1 MSHKQLILQLM
12 NRLKFAFL
20 CLSLIFLPE
29 AIIAQ
34 GNKYFTSENGLSSS
48 LFNKIYQDSNDMIWI
63 ATENGLNKFDGSKM
77 KTYKHD
83 EADSLSLCHNYV
95 TSIFEDSKGRLFIGT
110 FGGLQMYNP
119 LDDKFSPLATSV
131 NGTPMLSHVINII
144 ERKNGELWLLAS
156 GMRKLIVTAENRLI
170 VENINTRT
178 ILPQLEFG
186 TVNMQQDINDN
197 IWLLT
202 TDSQIWKISSDNSSN
217 KHYPIENETPIA
229 NIHIVNDEV
238 YISSTNNIIYKYN
251 SQHDT
256 YERITES
263 PVSNAYIF
271 SLCRISP
278 NEILIATDGEGVKVL
293 NTDSYAITP
302 YEHNAFILA
311 SDELK
316 VHSILLDK
324 YKNIWFSIY
333 QKGII
338 MVPKKQSDFS
348 YIGNRTIST
357 NIIGNCAIS
366 AIMCDHKGEI
376 WVGTDND
383 GIYYLSAD
391 GKKQLKHFSPSEDKN
406 IPKIVMSLFE
416 DSENRI
422 WVGAF
427 EQGVGYIN
435 PITKKYTPCPL
446 TDNHRKKAVN
456 RVFAFAEDK
465 QKRVWIGTSG
475 SGLFYYDLKK
485 KEFIYPIKPNQY
497 ISTWINTLLIS
508 RENKLY
514 IGTHNGLSRIDLNNE
529 PLAVEAL
536 TSSDIVY
543 CLNEDEYG
551 NIYYGSIK
559 GLSRYNPQTY
569 ENRQFTQSDGFHG
582 KPVYAIQNGRPNELW
597 ISTNNGMLLYNTE
610 TGFISEY
617 YRENGLQDNEFLKNS
632 STKDKLGKIWFGG
645 INGITYFSPNFTEI
659 QESKWHVRLT
669 DLYINNQP
677 ITAATTTTTGKSII
691 DYPINQTE
699 SITLPHKENSFVLEF
714 SVVEPH
720 APKNIAYAYSINNGQ
735 WISLPKGINR
745 ISLYQ
750 LLPGQYKLRYRI
762 NEKNHSSNIGEINIE
777 ILHPWWQ
784 SSIAYIIY
792 VIVILIAL
800 WQVYRY
806 LKQKERIRRT
816 LLEHRHKDEVNEAK
830 LQFFMNISHEIRT
843 PMSLITGP
851 MQKLLTNDKEP
862 SRQDLYKTIMLGSNR
877 ILQLINQLLDIR
889 KIDKEMLKLSFKETE
904 IIGYVKDGL
913 DLFEQSIIDKDIQF
927 KFTHEGL
934 EDLYAWIDP
943 THFDK
948 ILNNLLSNA
957 IKFTPTEGKIELN
970 ISKEFKDNKEYFKIT
985 ITDNGIGIPSQEIDK
1000 IFERF
1005 YQVQNATKSG
1015 TGIGLHLTR
1024 SLVEMH
1030 HGTIHAEN
1038 VSSGGSRFIIMLPLG
1053 KEHLEKTELVF
1064 ANEKAAT
1071 TRSTETEQKEKSLIV
1086 NLNLN
1091 KTKDTYAKK
1100 KKHILIIEDD
1110 EDILLYLKKEL
1121 SSEYHVHD
1129 FNSPKAALEYALRN
1143 TPDLIISDVM
1153 MPEMDGI
1160 TLCKKIKQNINL
1172 IHIPIIMLTAKTSEQ
1187 DQIEAFEVGADAY
1200 IPKPFNINILTGNI
1214 KSLIKNR
1221 EQLQNAYTGQ
1231 QMQDSKLKKIRVS
1244 TPDERL
1250 MERIMKVVN
1259 GNLDNPELSIEMLTK
1274 EVGISRAHLHR
1285 KLKELTNQNATTFI
1299 RNVRLQQAANLLKE
1313 KRHSIIEIARIVGFS
1328 RANNFSTAFKEL
1340 YGITPMEWREQHSN
1354 IEQEEE

>member
-1 MSHKQLILQLM
+1 MSHKRLTPPIM
-12 NRLKFAFL
+12 NRLKFTIF
-20 CLSLIFLPE
+20 CLPILLLTE
-29 AIIAQ
+29 VAIAQ

-48 LFNKIYQDSNDMIWI
+48 LFNQIYQDSNDMIWF
-63 ATENGLNKFDGSKM
+63 ATENGLNKFDGSKV

-83 EADSLSLCHNYV
+83 DADSLSLCHNYV
-95 TSIFEDSKGRLFIGT
+95 TSIFEDSRGRLFIGT

-119 LDDKFSPLATSV
+119 ITDKFTSMASSA
-131 NGTPMLSHVINII
+131 NGTPMMSHVINIV
-144 ERKNGELWLLAS
+144 ERRNGDYIFLA
-156 GMRKLIVTAENRLI
+156 GGIKRLIVTDNNKLL
-170 VENINTRT
+170 VENFNTRSV
-178 ILPQLEFG
+178 LPQLEFG
-186 TVNMQQDINDN
+186 TINMKQDKEDN

-202 TDSQIWKISSDNSSN
+202 TDAQIWKIATDNSSS
-217 KHYPIENETPIA
+217 KHYPIEDGVSIA
-229 NIHIVNDEV
+229 NIHTMDDDV
-238 YISSTNNIIYKYN
+238 YISSTNNLIYKYN
-251 SQHDT
+251 KQADT
-256 YERITES
+256 FERITENPIAS
-263 PVSNAYIF
+263 TYIF
-271 SLCRISP
+271 SFCQISP
-278 NEILIATDGEGVKVL
+278 DEILIGTDGEGVKVL
-293 NTDSYAITP
+293 NVHTHEITP
-302 YEHNAFILA
+302 YEHNAFML
-311 SDELK
+311 DPNKLK
-316 VHSILLDK
+316 VHNILLDK

-338 MVPKKQSDFS
+338 MVPKKQSDFW
-348 YIGNRTIST
+348 YIGNRTLRT
-357 NIIGNCAIS
+357 DIIGNCAIS
-366 AIMCDHKGEI
+366 SLMCDHSGNI

-383 GIYYLSAD
+383 GIYHLSAD
-391 GKKQLKHFSPSEDKN
+391 GKTQLKHYSSSND
-406 IPKIVMSLFE
+406 ITMPKIIMSLFE
-416 DSENRI
+416 DSENRV
-422 WVGAF
+422 WVGSF
-427 EQGVGYIN
+427 EQGVGFLT
-435 PITKKYTPCPL
+435 PTTGKYTPFTL
-446 TDNHRKKAVN
+446 IDNYHNKVAN
-456 RVFAFAEDK
+456 RVFSFAEDN
-465 QKRVWIGTSG
+465 QKRVWIATSG
-475 SGLFYYDLKK
+475 SGLFYYDLKT
-485 KEFIYPIKPNQY
+485 KETVYLATLNQY
-497 ISTWINTLLIS
+497 LGLWINSLFVS
-508 RENKLY
+508 KDNKLY
-514 IGTHNGLSRIDLNNE
+514 VATHNGLCRIDLNNE
-529 PLAVEAL
+529 PLGAETL
-536 TSSDIVY
+536 TSPDIVY
-543 CLNEDEYG
+543 CINEDDNG
-551 NIYYGSIK
+551 NIYYGTIK
-559 GLSRYNPQTY
+559 GLSRYNPQIY
-569 ENRQFTQSDGFHG
+569 EHRQFTKADGFPP
-582 KPVYAIQNGRPNELW
+582 KPVYAIQNGKQNELW
-597 ISTNNGMLLYNTE
+597 ISTNNGLILYNTK
-610 TGFISEY
+610 TGLLTEF

-632 STKDKLGKIWFGG
+632 SLKDKQGQIWFGG
-645 INGITYFSPNFTEI
+645 INGITYFSPDFTDI
-659 QESKWHVRLT
+659 QENKWHVRLT
-669 DLYINNQP
+669 DLYINNESITVSTTSDNESIIRQP
-677 ITAATTTTTGKSII
+677 IYQA
-691 DYPINQTE
+691 E
-699 SITLPHKENSFVLEF
+699 EITLPHKDNSFVLEF

-720 APKNIAYAYSINNGQ
+720 APRNISYAYSINNGQ
-735 WISLPKGINR
+735 WISLPKGSNR
-745 ISLYQ
+745 ISLYK
-750 LLPGQYKLRYRI
+750 LSPGQYNLRYRI
-762 NEKNHSSNIGEINIE
+762 NEKNNTSNIGEIKIH
-777 ILHPWWQ
+777 ILDPWWL
-784 SSIAYIIY
+784 STTAYIIY
-792 VIVILIAL
+792 ALVIFITL
-800 WQVYRY
+800 WQIYKY
-806 LKQKERIRRT
+806 LKQKELLRRA
-816 LLEHRHKDEVNEAK
+816 LLEHRHKDEINEAK

-851 MQKLLTNDKEP
+851 MQKLMSNDKEP
-862 SRQDLYKTIMLGSNR
+862 NRQDLYKTIMLGSNR
-877 ILQLINQLLDIR
+877 ILRLINQLLDIR

-913 DLFEQSIIDKDIQF
+913 DLFEQLIIDKDIQF

-1071 TRSTETEQKEKSLIV
+1071 TRSTETEQKEKGLIV

-1231 QMQDSKLKKIRVS
+1231 QMQDSKLKKIHVS